1 MTADRARRAGPAS
14 RQPNA
19 SGDRWVG
26 VEQGESEKGELEQG
40 EKERRR
46 LWDRT
51 EPVVGALIDVH
62 RHLGPGLLESAYEAC
77 LCRELELR
85 GLAFERQVAL
95 PVSYKGLR
103 VDCGYRV
110 DLVVQGGVL
119 VELKAVEHLLPIHV
133 AQVITYLRL
142 SDLPVALLVTFN
154 VRVLKHGLRR
164 LWLSSPSSSPSLPVP
179 PLPSG

>member
-1 MTADRARRAGPAS
+1 
-14 RQPNA
+14 
-19 SGDRWVG
+19 
-26 VEQGESEKGELEQG
+26 
-40 EKERRR
+40 

-51 EPVVGALIDVH
+51 EQVVGALIEVH

-85 GLAFERQVAL
+85 GLAFKRQVAL

-119 VELKAVEHLLPIHV
+119 IELKAVEHLL
-133 AQVITYLRL
+133 L
-142 SDLPVALLVTFN
+142 N
-154 VRVLKHGLRR
+154 VRVLTHGLRR

-179 PLPSG
+179 PLLSG